1 MTGLRLI
8 SAGLCFCLLVEL
20 HSEIHFYFVVVFE
33 SAPEKWK
40 KEIMRCL
47 DCSQNQKQS
56 YIHIRASLPDIVLF
70 FSFCVSADVPCSLV
84 LCLLCQGFIWQ
95 LHEEHNYT
103 ARKAIWYPQLSDWHH
118 RRQLWNR
125 WVSQALCVH
134 FCIWWLYTLFILYLL
149 YFYDTNATARLLK
162 GGLKVETGDKAY
174 S

>member
-1 MTGLRLI
+1 M
-8 SAGLCFCLLVEL
+8 FLLVSRTSFGNSFLFCSCIWICAWEMKEL
-20 HSEIHFYFVVVFE
+20 NYEMSGLQSKKKNNHISISEPV
-33 SAPEKWK
+33 
-40 KEIMRCL
+40 
-47 DCSQNQKQS
+47 
-56 YIHIRASLPDIVLF
+56 SLTLYCF

-125 WVSQALCVH
+125 WVSRALSVH
-134 FCIWWLYTLFILYLL
+134 FCIYWLYLFILYLL
-149 YFYDTNATARLLK
+149 HFYDTDATARVLK